1 MFGASTVIQVWII
14 QDGAAN
20 PAGLATNLEKFLAAN
35 PAFKGS
41 VIFTD
46 ESKRPDL
53 VKMAAAEKIEKAD
66 LAVLPAANKDSTMKA
81 FKLSAQAKNTIHV
94 YKDKKVA
101 ATFVD
106 VGDADFAKVIEA
118 AKAL

>member
-1 MFGASTVIQVWII
+1 
-14 QDGAAN
+14 
-20 PAGLATNLEKFLAAN
+20 
-35 PAFKGS
+35 
-41 VIFTD
+41 
-46 ESKRPDL
+46 
-53 VKMAAAEKIEKAD
+53 
-66 LAVLPAANKDSTMKA
+66 MKA